1 MTKLSNEELTLNKPA
16 TSADLRV
23 KSKLN
28 KSLDHAILDNSEPDA
43 I

>member
-1 MTKLSNEELTLNKPA
+1 MTKLSNEEQTLTKPA
-16 TSADLRV
+16 TSADMRV

-28 KSLDHAILDNSEPDA
+28 KSLDNANLDNCEPDA